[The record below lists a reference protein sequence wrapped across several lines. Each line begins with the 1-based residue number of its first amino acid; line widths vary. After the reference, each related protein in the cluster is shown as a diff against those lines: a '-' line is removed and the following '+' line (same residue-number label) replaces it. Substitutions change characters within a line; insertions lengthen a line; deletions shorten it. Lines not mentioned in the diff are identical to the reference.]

1 MSNVRASRAR
11 RVAFGA
17 ACAAL
22 GVTCLAAAQP
32 PAGTPPRDSRPRV
45 TVVGAAQVTVAPDR
59 AVVRL
64 GAVAEAKNAGDAQA
78 HLNDV
83 MQNVLKAIQDLHVPA
98 SAIRTEVLSLSPVYA
113 SSVQLANR
121 RGPEAPQ
128 ISGYRAANV
137 VSVALDDL
145 SRIGPVVDAGITAGA
160 NELQG
165 VSFELRDSAAAR
177 NEALSAAAK
186 DARAQAEAVA
196 AALGMRID
204 ALDSMVANGSSASP
218 PGPYFAARAFE
229 TSTPV
234 QPGQL
239 EVSSSVT
246 ATYFVA
252 PR

>member
-1 MSNVRASRAR
+1 V
-11 RVAFGA
+11 
-17 ACAAL
+17 
-22 GVTCLAAAQP
+22 AAAQP
-32 PAGTPPRDSRPRV
+32 PAGAPPQDARPRV
-45 TVVGAAQVTVAPDR
+45 TVVGTAQVMVAPDR

-64 GAVAEAKNAGDAQA
+64 GAVAEAKDARDAQA

-83 MQNVLKAIQDLHVPA
+83 MQNVLKAIQDLKVTA
-98 SAIRTEVLSLSPVYA
+98 SSIRTEALSLSPVYA
-113 SSVQLANR
+113 SPVPVPNR

-128 ISGYRAANV
+128 ITGYRAANV
-137 VSVALDDL
+137 VSVQLDDL
-145 SRIGPVVDAGITAGA
+145 SRIGPVVDAGIAAGA

-186 DARAQAEAVA
+186 DARAQAESIA

-204 ALDSMVANGSSASP
+204 ALDQIVANGSSANP
-218 PGPYFAARAFE
+218 PGPYFAARALAS
-229 TSTPV
+229 STPV